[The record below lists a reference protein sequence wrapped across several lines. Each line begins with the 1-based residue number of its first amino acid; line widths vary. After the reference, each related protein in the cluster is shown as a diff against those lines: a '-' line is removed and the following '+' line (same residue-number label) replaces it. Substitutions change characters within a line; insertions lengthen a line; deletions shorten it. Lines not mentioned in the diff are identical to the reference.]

1 MKSKKR
7 TYVVLNLC
15 FKTSH
20 KNTFGEILTAADD
33 IFLHL
38 HIVWVTT
45 QKLLTWISK
54 YQVDFAAS
62 DPWSLGGQKQV
73 QKGGK
78 AL

>member
-1 MKSKKR
+1 MKSKKGPMW
-7 TYVVLNLC
+7 YLIC
-15 FKTSH
+15 ASKQAI
-20 KNTFGEILTAADD
+20 KNTFSEILTAAND

-54 YQVDFAAS
+54 YQMDFAAS
-62 DPWSLGGQKQV
+62 DPWSLGGHKQV
-73 QKGGK
+73 QEGGK